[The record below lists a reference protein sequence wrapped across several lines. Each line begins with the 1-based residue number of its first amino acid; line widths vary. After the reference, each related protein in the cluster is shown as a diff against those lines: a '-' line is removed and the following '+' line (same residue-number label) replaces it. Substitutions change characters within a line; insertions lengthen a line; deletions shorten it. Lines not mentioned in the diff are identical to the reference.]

1 MATRIT
7 WPGSSSFFPGDTPF
21 GIYDSDKYF
30 ANDADKVADWCAQR
44 LGYPT
49 VDIEM
54 QSTQFFA
61 CFEEAV
67 SEYSSQVNRFNIK
80 DNLLTATGHSTASNL
95 THRNVK
101 SSGLDSLIHL
111 AKNYGSEAGSGGE
124 VTWFTGSVIVSS
136 GSQVYDLTS
145 TDTTAFES
153 GTPGT
158 DAIEIK
164 RIFHQQSPAINR
176 FFDPYMGTGQ
186 ATTQFLDSFGFGR
199 YSPAINHLMLP
210 LFDDLLRVE
219 AIELNDT
226 VRKSAYSFELQNDR
240 LRIFPIPTSDFT
252 MSFQYTKTADRK
264 SSEMGSQYVTSDFS
278 NINYEF
284 MQYKNINS
292 PGKQWIRK
300 YTLALAKELLGE
312 IRSKYG
318 SVPSPSGEISLDGDT
333 LRTEASGEKE
343 SLIAQL
349 REDLEQAS
357 KRNMMERQKEMSEFQ
372 QETLNRVP
380 LGIYIG

>member
-54 QSTQFFA
+54 QAAQFFA

-80 DNLLTATGHSTASNL
+80 DNLLTATGTATGSNL
-95 THRNVK
+95 TGRNVK
-101 SSGLDSLIHL
+101 STGLGNLISLS
-111 AKNYGSEAGSGGE
+111 KTYGSEAGSGGE
-124 VTWFTGSVIVSS
+124 MTWYTGSVIVSS
-136 GSQVYDLTS
+136 GSQVYDLS
-145 TDTTAFES
+145 SGDTTSLEE

-158 DAIEIK
+158 TGIEIK
-164 RIFHQQSPAINR
+164 RIFYQQSPAINR

-186 ATTQFLDSFGFGR
+186 ATTQFLDSFGFGK

-226 VRKSAYSFELQNDR
+226 IRKSAYSFELQNNR
-240 LRIFPIPTSDFT
+240 LRIFPTPTSNFT
-252 MSFQYTKTADRK
+252 MSFQYVKTADRK
-264 SSEMGSQYVTSDFS
+264 SDEIGSLGTTSDFS
-278 NINYEF
+278 NINYDF
-284 MQYKNINS
+284 MEYRHINS

-318 SVPSPSGEISLDGDT
+318 SVPSPSGDISLDGDT

-343 SLIAQL
+343 SLIATL

>member
-21 GIYDSDKYF
+21 GIYDRDKYF

-54 QSTQFFA
+54 QAAQFFA

-80 DNLLTATGHSTASNL
+80 DNLLTVTGTSTGSNL
-95 THRNVK
+95 TGRNVK
-101 SSGLDSLIHL
+101 STGLDNLIRL
-111 AKNYGSEAGSGGE
+111 SKTYGTEAGSGGE
-124 VTWFTGSVIVSS
+124 VTWFTGSILVNS
-136 GSQVYDLTS
+136 GSQVYDLTNPES
-145 TDTTAFES
+145 ASYES

-158 DAIEIK
+158 TDIEIK
-164 RIFHQQSPAINR
+164 RLFYQQSPAINR

-186 ATTQFLDSFGFGR
+186 AATQFLDSFGFGK

-219 AIELNDT
+219 AIELNDKI
-226 VRKSAYSFELQNDR
+226 RKSAYSFELQNNR
-240 LRIFPIPTSDFT
+240 VRIFPSPTSNFT
-252 MSFQYTKTADRK
+252 MSFQYVKTADRR
-264 SSEMGSQYVTSDFS
+264 SDEIGSLAQTSDFS

-284 MQYKNINS
+284 MEYKHINS

-318 SVPSPSGEISLDGDT
+318 SVPSPSGDISLDGDT

-343 SLIAQL
+343 SLIATL
-349 REDLEQAS
+349 REDLDQAS